1 MIGSRTKSAK
11 GLIIAFAKIRF
22 QLDMSQIR
30 QMYDLY

>member
-22 QLDMSQIR
+22 QLYESNKTDV
-30 QMYDLY
+30 